1 MKKLI
6 SILLSIAFIFS
17 LFGCTK
23 KEEEKE
29 KQVGEIYQNCFFQNL
44 ETFTEHT
51 KIKLTEKEDGDATAT
66 YRYVIFEADKADK
79 NITEYKEY
87 LDEYGF
93 VLKSDVSSE
102 TMVFEYKEKKLE
114 MKVSSGSSGTEVSI
128 TLPYDD
134 KTLNENKEK
143 VYQEVLTAFNNKE
156 YKECMNIVN
165 GKFLDGYKD
174 YDKIIAYANAEEKL
188 RLSDWNGAITAFE
201 KCGNFKDAPARAKE
215 LKDQRTALN
224 GTYLFTND
232 YNQKVYW
239 CIKDGKAGFN
249 INAPHSDTLT
259 YKMGDPISY
268 AYDLYRLYFS
278 EDDMPFVNGEH
289 TPKKTDDGVIMYS
302 AAFGQ
307 PSDKLMYSFMAVDDG
322 GMFLMPY
329 WSSNAVEVMM
339 GIYYKVGEPAPAK

>member
-6 SILLSIAFIFS
+6 SILLSITFLFS
-17 LFGCTK
+17 LFGCGK
-23 KEEEKE
+23 KEEEK
-29 KQVGEIYQNCFFQNL
+29 QLGEIYQNCFFENL

-51 KIKLTEKEDGDATAT
+51 KIKLTEKEDGDSTAT
-66 YRYVIFEADKADK
+66 YRYVIFEEADK

-114 MKVSSGSSGTEVSI
+114 MKVSSGPSGTEVSI
-128 TLPYDD
+128 TLPHDD

-156 YKECMNIVN
+156 YKECTNIAKEN
-165 GKFLDGYKD
+165 FLDGYKD
-174 YDKIIAYANAEEKL
+174 YDKIILYANAEEKL

-201 KCGNFKDAPARAKE
+201 KCGEFKDAPARAKE

-224 GTYLFTND
+224 GTYEFVND
-232 YNQKVYW
+232 ANQKVYW
-239 CIKDGKAGFN
+239 SIKDGKAGFA
-249 INAPHSDTLT
+249 INSPHSDTLT
-259 YKMGDPISY
+259 YKMGDPIEY
-268 AYDLYRLYFS
+268 NYDLYRLYFS
-278 EDDMPFVNGEH
+278 ENDMPFVNGEH
-289 TPKKTDDGVIMYS
+289 IPKKTDDGVIMYS
-302 AAFGQ
+302 CAFGY

-322 GMFLMPY
+322 GMLLTPY
-329 WSSNAVEVMM
+329 WYKNAVEVMM